1 MPYAYLVGAV
11 CAISLLSI
19 LGACYNKKNEGA
31 KNPVPLYNFLV
42 CAASCVTW
50 AVIYAFDFSF
60 APKALLYSLGFGVCY
75 ACVMLG
81 LLKALATG
89 PLALTSLI
97 QKLSLI
103 GVTVWG
109 FLFWGTW
116 NTKKAPLVLSG
127 LILVVIALCLCLYSG
142 KQGKGKISGE
152 WIAYVSLAFLGNAGC
167 SIFQKSQQIAF
178 HGQHGSM
185 FMFFAVALAAV
196 ISFIAYWAQDKRE
209 TRTLLKNAGAIPIVA
224 GVSNALGNLFVVLL
238 ATTTL
243 SPNLIYPTIAIGG
256 LMITSTA
263 SVVLFKE
270 RLRWWQWFGVAVG
283 ALAVTLLS
291 IQ

>member
-1 MPYAYLVGAV
+1 M
-11 CAISLLSI
+11 
-19 LGACYNKKNEGA
+19 
-31 KNPVPLYNFLV
+31 
-42 CAASCVTW
+42 
-50 AVIYAFDFSF
+50 
-60 APKALLYSLGFGVCY
+60 
-75 ACVMLG
+75 
-81 LLKALATG
+81 
-89 PLALTSLI
+89 
-97 QKLSLI
+97 
-103 GVTVWG
+103 
-109 FLFWGTW
+109 
-116 NTKKAPLVLSG
+116 
-127 LILVVIALCLCLYSG
+127 
-142 KQGKGKISGE
+142 
-152 WIAYVSLAFLGNAGC
+152 SLAFLGTAGC
-167 SIFQKSQQIAF
+167 SIFQKSEQIAF

-185 FMFFAVALAAV
+185 FMSFAVALAAV

-263 SVVLFKE
+263 SVILFKE